1 MTEKEKVLKMQTAK
15 EVLAWLKAHKG
26 QADEEIC
33 AYFNRLVRD
42 EFASRIKNYD
52 PEIHYDIGFKRK

>member
-15 EVLAWLKAHKG
+15 EVFAWIKAHED

-33 AYFNRLVRD
+33 TYFNRLMRD
-42 EFASRIKNYD
+42 EFASRIKDYD
-52 PEIHYDIGFKRK
+52 PEVHYDIGFKRR

>member
-15 EVLAWLKAHKG
+15 EALAWLKAHEG

-52 PEIHYDIGFKRK
+52 PVSLS